1 MNKNINTFIVVI
13 LILTPWFVF
22 AWQDNFVLSGEG
34 KLRFRYVEADQ
45 DEITGT
51 FGEAL
56 KQGLSMKQRFD
67 LSGDFFLVEYLTVGG
82 TVRISNEDSK
92 DMLGVPDFIST
103 KAVAGWWFANLHKK
117 PFDITIGSYETSFT
131 PLTLMRWDQDDNP
144 LGASGC
150 GCQVAIGG
158 ISAESLEELKE
169 DYRLEGAFAKIEGG
183 IGDITLLFARS
194 MIADEDTTYARHAY
208 GGRAR
213 LILPYTR
220 NFSTLMIGLTGLR
233 AKDDIESVDQAT
245 YDPLQSDVIGV
256 DINLPLFW
264 KVSCIAE
271 YARSIRDDNL
281 SSNIDITH
289 AANGIIAGLKITS
302 SDILEANALYL
313 QLDPYFSPLYRA
325 ISYSK
330 NRQGFRCAII
340 YRKLPIFHQL
350 LNISLYAKG
359 LRDIK
364 PTWNDA
370 ITEWHGSLAEY
381 LIGNVAASLRISNNW
396 RIESSYEYRNTQRT
410 DDISTL
416 SIETID
422 EQTHIASFS
431 IAYEFTLQS
440 RIMFKYRFI
449 KNIDG
454 TGQNDYDAHM
464 PVMEFS
470 FKF

>member
-1 MNKNINTFIVVI
+1 MNNNINRFILFF

-22 AWQDNFVLSGEG
+22 AWQDNLVLSGEG
-34 KLRFRYVEADQ
+34 RLRFRYVKANQ

-51 FGEAL
+51 YGEAL
-56 KQGLSMKQRFD
+56 RQGLSMRQRFD
-67 LSGDFFLVEYLTVGG
+67 LSGDFFLTEYLTVGG
-82 TVRISNEDSK
+82 AVRISNEDSK
-92 DMLGVPDFIST
+92 TMLGPPDLIST
-103 KAVAGWWFANLHKK
+103 KAVAGWWFANVYKN
-117 PFDITIGSYETSFT
+117 PFDVTIGAYETSFT
-131 PLTLMRWDQDDNP
+131 PLTLMRWDQNDNP

-183 IGDITLLFARS
+183 LGDISLHFARP
-194 MIADEDTTYARHAY
+194 MIADEDTTYARHVY

-213 LILPYTR
+213 LVLPYTR
-220 NFSTLMIGLTGLR
+220 NFSTMVIGITGLR
-233 AKDDIESVDQAT
+233 AQDDVESVDQAT

-281 SSNIDITH
+281 SSNIDVTH
-289 AANGIIAGLKITS
+289 SENGVMAGLKITS
-302 SDILEANALYL
+302 SDILDANALYL
-313 QLDPYFSPLYRA
+313 RLDPYFSPLYRA

-330 NRQGFRCAII
+330 NRQGFRCTIT
-340 YRKLPIFHQL
+340 YRKLPVFQQL
-350 LNISLYAKG
+350 LNISIYAKG

-364 PTWNDA
+364 PTWNEA
-370 ITEWHGSLAEY
+370 ITEWHSSLADY
-381 LIGNVAASLRISNNW
+381 LVGNVVASLRVSNNW
-396 RIESSYEYRNTQRT
+396 RIESSYEYRDTQRT

-431 IAYEFTLQS
+431 IAYGFTLQS
-440 RIMFKYRFI
+440 SIILKYQFI
-449 KNIDG
+449 KNVDG
-454 TGQNDYDAHM
+454 TGQNDYDVHIPM
-464 PVMEFS
+464 MEFS